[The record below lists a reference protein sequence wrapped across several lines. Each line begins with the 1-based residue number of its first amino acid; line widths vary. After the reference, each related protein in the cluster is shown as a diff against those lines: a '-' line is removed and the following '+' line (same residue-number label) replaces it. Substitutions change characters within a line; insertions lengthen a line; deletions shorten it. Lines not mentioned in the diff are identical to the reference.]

1 MKGGERMADK
11 EKRDKGLSDEQITR
25 RMVKWII
32 MNEGASNLKPND
44 VKRRMG
50 NIARDINA
58 PTDDVIRA
66 VKPILEEV
74 FKEVI
79 AGM

>member
-1 MKGGERMADK
+1 
-11 EKRDKGLSDEQITR
+11 
-25 RMVKWII
+25 